1 MNALTAVQNN
11 AVDSGQ
17 DYSGFTF
24 IPSAQSPRLLELTF
38 TEQTTKQFLEQVAE
52 WPVQALE
59 YKSFLRFRVGKILD
73 DLCANQLQPLLLK
86 TLLNR
91 AEGALLI
98 NAVGI
103 DDVAQADEMVKLA
116 TAVAHLIGRSNFDA
130 MSGQYYARFVVK
142 NIDNSDS
149 YLRQPHRVM
158 ELHNDGTY
166 VEEITDYVLMMK
178 IDEQNMQG
186 GNSLLLHLDD
196 WEHLDHYFRHPLA
209 RRPMRFAA
217 PPSKNV
223 SKDVF
228 HPVFDVDQQGRPVM
242 RYIDQFVQPKDF
254 EEGVWLS
261 ELSDAIETS
270 KGILSVPVPV
280 GKFLLINNLFWLHGR
295 EREPNIT
302 GLGGIFVPSS
312 GIVSY
317 REVTAAMAKIF
328 QDRGGEIIYNAEVSA
343 LNEHKNGVVIR
354 TSQGGEYEASTLISC
369 SGLMADRLV
378 KMLGLEPGFIICP
391 FRGEYFRLAPEH
403 NQIVNHLIYPIPDPA
418 MPFLGVHLT
427 RMIDGSVTVGPNAV
441 LAFKRE
447 GYRKRDFSFSDTLEI
462 LGSSG
467 IRRVLQNHLRS
478 GLGEMKNSLCKSG
491 YLRLVQKYCPRLS
504 LSDLQ
509 PWPAGVRAQAVSPD
523 GKLIDDFLFV
533 TTPRTIHTCNAPS
546 PAATSAIPIGAHIVS
561 KVQTL
566 LASQSNH
573 GRTLRAA
580 RSVDALHAA
589 FNQ

>member
-1 MNALTAVQNN
+1 MYDFVIIGGGIIGMSTAMQLIDVYPD
-11 AVDSGQ
+11 AR
-17 DYSGFTF
+17 
-24 IPSAQSPRLLELTF
+24 IALLEK
-38 TEQTTKQFLEQVAE
+38 ESGPACHQTGHNSGVIHAGVYYTPGSLKAQFCLA
-52 WPVQALE
+52 
-59 YKSFLRFRVGKILD
+59 G
-73 DLCANQLQPLLLK
+73 
-86 TLLNR
+86 NR
-91 AEGALLI
+91 ATKAFCDQNGIRYDNCGKMLVATSDLEMERMRALWERTAA
-98 NAVGI
+98 NGI
-103 DDVAQADEMVKLA
+103 EREWLNADEL
-116 TAVAHLIGRSNFDA
+116 
-130 MSGQYYARFVVK
+130 
-142 NIDNSDS
+142 
-149 YLRQPHRVM
+149 
-158 ELHNDGTY
+158 
-166 VEEITDYVLMMK
+166 
-178 IDEQNMQG
+178 
-186 GNSLLLHLDD
+186 
-196 WEHLDHYFRHPLA
+196 
-209 RRPMRFAA
+209 
-217 PPSKNV
+217 
-223 SKDVF
+223 
-228 HPVFDVDQQGRPVM
+228 
-242 RYIDQFVQPKDF
+242 
-254 EEGVWLS
+254 
-261 ELSDAIETS
+261 
-270 KGILSVPVPV
+270 
-280 GKFLLINNLFWLHGR
+280 R

-317 REVTAAMAKIF
+317 RDVTAAMAKIF
-328 QDRGGEIIYNAEVSA
+328 QSRGGEIIYNAEVSG

-354 TSQGGEYEASTLISC
+354 TRQGGEYEASTLISC

-533 TTPRTIHTCNAPS
+533 TTPRTIHTLS
-546 PAATSAIPIGAHIVS
+546 LIHI
-561 KVQTL
+561 
-566 LASQSNH
+566 
-573 GRTLRAA
+573 
-580 RSVDALHAA
+580 
-589 FNQ
+589 